1 MDSNYEEMFEAI
13 DACYCK
19 ALIIPCLSLIY
30 TTIDSISWLAY
41 VDKEESSKK
50 RFIMWTETY
59 LLPLLKDNCSSIDLY
74 SARCSILH
82 GLSWESDLSKNH
94 KAKRIVYSLG
104 QNTENSSELDKVIFS
119 QDHVASVHI
128 DSLIEALKTAVN
140 AFFIDASTNEE
151 LKNRIDKANGQRY
164 AKIKIG
170 DYEKMIDAIKS
181 SKNLTHPSSGTR

>member
-1 MDSNYEEMFEAI
+1 MDSNYEEMFGAI
-13 DACYCK
+13 DACYHK
-19 ALIIPCLSLIY
+19 ALIMPCLSLIY

-41 VDKEESSKK
+41 GDKEESTKK
-50 RFIMWTETY
+50 RFIQWSETY

-104 QNTENSSELDKVIFS
+104 RNTENSSELDKEIFS

-128 DSLIEALKTAVN
+128 DSLIASLKAAVN
-140 AFFIDASTNEE
+140 AFFTDANTNEE
-151 LKNRIDKANGQRY
+151 LNSRIEKANGQRY
-164 AKIKIG
+164 AKIRIG
-170 DYEKMIDAIKS
+170 DYEKMVAAIKS
-181 SKNLTHPSSGTR
+181 AKNLTMRSSGTR